1 MYPDQPRFFADVIPG
16 ATETRAS
23 LLTQEEQMSKRIILA
38 AVALLAGAAPA
49 FAHLNPEEH
58 GSLLAGLS
66 HPLFGLDHILAMVA
80 VGLWAAQL
88 GGRATWLV
96 PTAFIGTMM
105 AGFLAGMAGL
115 SLPFVEPTILA
126 SVVVLGLLVAA
137 SVRLPVALSATLVGV
152 FALFHG
158 HAHSAELGS
167 AGALAFGAGF
177 AASTAAL
184 HALGVGLGLTL
195 GRYQAVARLL
205 GAGTAVAG
213 LVLMAG

>member
-1 MYPDQPRFFADVIPG
+1 MLKRTAL
-16 ATETRAS
+16 ATA
-23 LLTQEEQMSKRIILA
+23 
-38 AVALLAGAAPA
+38 ALLVGAAPA
-49 FAHLNPEEH
+49 FAHLNPAEH
-58 GSLLAGLS
+58 GSVMAGLS

-88 GGRATWLV
+88 GGRATWAV
-96 PTAFIGTMM
+96 PSAFVGTMM
-105 AGFLAGMAGL
+105 AGFLAGHAGL
-115 SLPFVEPTILA
+115 SLPFVEPAILA

-137 SVRLPVALSATLVGV
+137 AVRLPLALGATLVGI

-177 AASTAAL
+177 ALSTVLL
-184 HALGVGLGLTL
+184 HAVGVGLGLSI
-195 GRYQAVARLL
+195 GRYQLVARLL

-213 LVLMAG
+213 LALMAG